1 MKKVLFIL
9 TISISFT
16 CIFNVQAK
24 ENKIISLVV
33 DSVRDIISVTDV
45 TDKNKAVVFI
55 GDFIISYEATTEEV
69 TVLVVDNTTNAVY
82 KQTYSADEAEYE
94 TISAVL
100 AYKAAEKNILING

>member
-9 TISISFT
+9 LFSSV
-16 CIFNVQAK
+16 CVFNVQAG
-24 ENKIISLVV
+24 EREIISLAV

-45 TDKNKAVVFI
+45 NDKNKAVVFI
-55 GDFIISYEATTEEV
+55 GDFIISYKATTEEV

-82 KQTYSADEAEYE
+82 QQTYSADEAEYE

>member
-9 TISISFT
+9 TISFV

-24 ENKIISLVV
+24 ENKIISLAV
-33 DSVRDIISVTDV
+33 DSVRDIVSVTDV

-82 KQTYSADEAEYE
+82 KQIYSADEAEYE

>member
-9 TISISFT
+9 TISFV

-24 ENKIISLVV
+24 ENKIISLAV
-33 DSVRDIISVTDV
+33 DSVRDIVSITNVVDT
-45 TDKNKAVVFI
+45 NNAVVFV
-55 GDFIISYEATTEEV
+55 GDFIISYKATTEDV

-82 KQTYSADEAEYE
+82 QQTYSADEAEYE

>member
-9 TISISFT
+9 TFSFA

-24 ENKIISLVV
+24 ENKIISLAV
-33 DSVRDIISVTDV
+33 DSVRDIVSITDV
-45 TDKNKAVVFI
+45 VDTNNAVVFL
-55 GDFIISYEATTEEV
+55 GDFIISYKATTEDL

-82 KQTYSADEAEYE
+82 QQTYSADEAEYE